1 MSMTT
6 TGNRRPSVIP
16 RSSIGITRGDLY
28 ATVAGAWWGEAAR
41 SSHLTVVRR
50 VVPIERRDG
59 FLGSDVANS
68 R

>member
-1 MSMTT
+1 MTT
-6 TGNRRPSVIP
+6 PGKRRSSVVP
-16 RSSIGITRGDLY
+16 RSAIGITRGDLY
-28 ATVAGAWWGEAAR
+28 ATVAGAWWRQGAR
-41 SSHLTVVRR
+41 SPHLAVVRR